1 MNINKFIE
9 SLATGSGAT
18 HHLSHNV
25 PTWGAFASIY
35 GHEYIANFRRDY
47 VRLKH
52 NLKVDMIA
60 NEVREYISSKTELL
74 SDVDNYIG
82 GWWEDGKLVLDI
94 SRHFDDLEAAIK
106 FGRENKQRAVYS
118 IDLDEVVNITE
129 G

>member
-35 GHEYIANFRRDY
+35 GHEYTANSEKSIAD
-47 VRLKH
+47 
-52 NLKVDMIA
+52 
-60 NEVREYISSKTELL
+60 EVRDYISSKAEIL

-118 IDLDEVVNITE
+118 IDLDEVVYITE